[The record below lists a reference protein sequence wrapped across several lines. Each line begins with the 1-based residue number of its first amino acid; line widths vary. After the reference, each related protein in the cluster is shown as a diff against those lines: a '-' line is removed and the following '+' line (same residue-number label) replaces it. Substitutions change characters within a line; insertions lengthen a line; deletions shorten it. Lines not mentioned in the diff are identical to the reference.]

1 MASAGSRSKS
11 KKKTQKRIGTPIAT
25 GQTRPQRLTFAL
37 AFLLVGA
44 TVALYSPV
52 NHHPFINY
60 DDDGYVTDN
69 VHVRTGLSGDTIA
82 WAFTTYD
89 EANWHPLTWLSHA
102 LDYQLFELDPA
113 GHHDVNLLLHALN
126 VALLFWVLWRAT
138 GYPGRSLMVAALF
151 ALHPINVE
159 SVAWIAERKNLLSMF
174 FFLLALGA
182 YQWYARSPRLQRYL
196 VVMLLFAC
204 GLMSKPQVITFPCV
218 LLLWDYWPLRRMF
231 SGRESVS
238 EMVPAPAFP
247 AKSFSWLLLEKLP
260 LFAMCVAS
268 AVVTVKAQYAGGAM
282 SGSMNWFP
290 FSVRLGN
297 AVESYVR
304 YIGKVLWPSHLALM
318 YPHPRTLDWWAV
330 SAALVLL
337 LAVTGLV
344 VASRR
349 HRYLLVGWLWFLGT
363 LVPMIGVVHVG
374 SQAMA
379 DRYAYLPL
387 IGLFLILCWGVA
399 DWAQYQQLSLAW
411 PIAASAG
418 VLLALSITTHRQIG
432 YWKDNL
438 TLWAHSVQVTTNNYE
453 AEDNLART
461 LMDRGKIAEALPHLR
476 AAEAIVPTD
485 AMTHLYLGFNQ
496 QQSGDLRGA
505 IEQYKQVLSLTQDD
519 ILHTAQLRDN
529 ALMNM
534 GYAYRD
540 LGDSAQAHRC
550 FDAAVSQRRQYAK

>member
-1 MASAGSRSKS
+1 MSSVAIKPEKGL
-11 KKKTQKRIGTPIAT
+11 P
-25 GQTRPQRLTFAL
+25 PQPSQAL
-37 AFLLVGA
+37 LHSPQWEVALLGLLLVVA
-44 TVALYSPV
+44 TVAVYYPATG
-52 NHHPFINY
+52 HPFANY
-60 DDDGYVTDN
+60 DDEDYVTN
-69 VHVRTGLSGDTIA
+69 NLHVKYGLDGDTVK
-82 WAFTTYD
+82 WAFTTFKSG
-89 EANWHPLTWLSHA
+89 NWHPLTWLSHA
-102 LDYQLFELDPA
+102 LDCELFFLNPA
-113 GHHDVNLLLHALN
+113 RHHDTSILLHAVN
-126 VALLFWVLWRAT
+126 VFLLFWVLWRAT
-138 GYPGRSLMVAALF
+138 GYAGRSFMVAALF

-182 YQWYARSPRLQRYL
+182 YQWYARSPRLQRYV

-231 SGRESVS
+231 ADSEESPS
-238 EMVPAPAFP
+238 ETVMTPTFP
-247 AKSFSWLLLEKLP
+247 AKSFSWLLLEKTP

-268 AVVTVKAQYAGGAM
+268 AVVTLKAQYAGGAM

-297 AVESYVR
+297 AVVSYVR
-304 YIGKVLWPSHLALM
+304 YIGKALWPSHLALM
-318 YPHPRTLDWWAV
+318 YPHPRSLDWWTVA
-330 SAALVLL
+330 AALVLL
-337 LAVTGLV
+337 LAITGLV

-399 DWAQYQQLSLAW
+399 DWAQYRQLSLAW

-418 VLLALSITTHRQIG
+418 VLLALSIMTHHQIG
-432 YWKDNL
+432 YWKDNV
-438 TLWAHSVQVTTNNYE
+438 TLWAHSVEVTTNNYE
-453 AEDNLART
+453 AEDYLART
-461 LMDRGKIAEALPHLR
+461 LMDKGRNDEALPHLR
-476 AAEAIVPTD
+476 AAEAIWPAD
-485 AMTHLYLGFNQ
+485 PMTHLYLGFNQ
-496 QQSGDLRGA
+496 QQRGDLRGA
-505 IEQYKQVLSLTQDD
+505 IEQYEKVLSLTQNE
-519 ILHTAQLRDN
+519 IAQTAELRDN

-540 LGDSAQAHRC
+540 LGDPAQASQC
-550 FDAAVSQRRQYAK
+550 FEAAASQRRQYAK